1 MSSATDARVLKQ
13 ETVSSI
19 IEQLTLSNFH
29 YYVVL
34 AAGFGYMFDSF
45 DTYLV
50 AYAMPAVIRD
60 WHISPMMTGMLTSAG
75 MWGTFLAQSCGVRL
89 PINGGASLP
98 LRQRY

>member
-1 MSSATDARVLKQ
+1 MHSSTDARVLKH

-19 IEQLTLSNFH
+19 IEQLSLSKFH

-60 WHISPMMTGMLTSAG
+60 WHITAVMTGMLTSAG
-75 MWGTFLAQSCGVRL
+75 MWGTFF
-89 PINGGASLP
+89 GAIVWGP
-98 LRQRY
+98 PTDKWGR